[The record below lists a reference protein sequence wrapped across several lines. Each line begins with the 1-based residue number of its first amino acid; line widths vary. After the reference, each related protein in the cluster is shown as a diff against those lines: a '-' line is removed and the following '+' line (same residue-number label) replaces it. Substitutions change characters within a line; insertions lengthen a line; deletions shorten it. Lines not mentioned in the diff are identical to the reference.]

1 MSEAANWMNQEHF
14 TERGA
19 GGTSLRGHQ
28 RGNYAYSARSQ
39 RVMSDSLAGSGF
51 PLMGA
56 FQHGW
61 MLTVAV
67 EEVLASCEKPD
78 DM

>member
-1 MSEAANWMNQEHF
+1 
-14 TERGA
+14 
-19 GGTSLRGHQ
+19 
-28 RGNYAYSARSQ
+28 
-39 RVMSDSLAGSGF
+39 MSDSLEGSAF

>member
-1 MSEAANWMNQEHF
+1 
-14 TERGA
+14 
-19 GGTSLRGHQ
+19 
-28 RGNYAYSARSQ
+28 
-39 RVMSDSLAGSGF
+39 MSDSLEGNGF